1 MPVTYVVLNQGS
13 LVLELWTG
21 VVSHDEVLTHERQHL
36 SDASIARGASV
47 LVDAT
52 GASFET
58 TTEAVHEV
66 TDLYRRAIEKLRV
79 GKAALLVNESTHD
92 RARAYEKQATDLGM
106 RVILFNSLDV
116 ACAWLGVDV
125 ARAGDAFEQLRS
137 CLAGVEAVS
146 HPT

>member
-13 LVLELWTG
+13 LVLELWMG
-21 VVSHDEVLTHERQHL
+21 EISHEEVLTHERQHL

-58 TTEAVHEV
+58 TTEAVHDV
-66 TDLYRRAIEKLRV
+66 TDLYRRSIEKLRV
-79 GKAALLVNESTHD
+79 GKAALLVNESTYD
-92 RARAYEKQATDLGM
+92 RARVYEKQSTDLGM

-116 ACAWLGVDV
+116 ASAWLGVDV
-125 ARAGDAFEQLRS
+125 TRAREAFEQLRS
-137 CLAGVEAVS
+137 CLAKVGVGS
-146 HPT
+146 PPT

>member
-21 VVSHDEVLTHERQHL
+21 RVSHDEVLPHVRQHL
-36 SDASIARGASV
+36 SDASIAPGASV
-47 LVDAT
+47 LVDDT

-66 TDLYRRAIEKLRV
+66 TDLYRRSIEKLRV
-79 GKAALLVNESTHD
+79 GKAALLVNESTYD
-92 RARAYEKQATDLGM
+92 RARVCEKQSIDIGM

-116 ACAWLGVDV
+116 ASAWLGVDV
-125 ARAGDAFEQLRS
+125 ARAGEAFEQLRS
-137 CLAGVEAVS
+137 CLAGMEAVS
-146 HPT
+146 RPT

>member
-1 MPVTYVVLNQGS
+1 MPVKYVVLNQGS

-21 VVSHDEVLTHERQHL
+21 VVSHEEVLTHERQHL
-36 SDASIARGASV
+36 SDASIVPGASV

-58 TTEAVHEV
+58 SMEAVHEV
-66 TDLYRRAIEKLRV
+66 TDLYRRSIEKLRV
-79 GKAALLVNESTHD
+79 GKAALLVNESTCD
-92 RARAYEKQATDLGM
+92 RARVYEKQATDLGL

-116 ACAWLGVDV
+116 ASAWVGVDV
-125 ARAGDAFEQLRS
+125 TRAGEAFEKLRS
-137 CLAGVEAVS
+137 CLAGMGTVS

>member
-21 VVSHDEVLTHERQHL
+21 RVSHDEALTHVRQHL
-36 SDASIARGASV
+36 SDASIAPGASV

-66 TDLYRRAIEKLRV
+66 TDLYRRSIEKLRV
-79 GKAALLVNESTHD
+79 GKAALLVNKSTYD
-92 RARAYEKQATDLGM
+92 RARVYEKQSIDIGM

-116 ACAWLGVDV
+116 AAAWLGIDV
-125 ARAGDAFEQLRS
+125 TRAGEAFEQLRS
-137 CLAGVEAVS
+137 CRAGVEAVS
-146 HPT
+146 RPT

>member
-1 MPVTYVVLNQGS
+1 MPVKYVVLNQGS

-21 VVSHDEVLTHERQHL
+21 VISHDEVLTHERQHL

-66 TDLYRRAIEKLRV
+66 TDLYRRSIEKLRV
-79 GKAALLVNESTHD
+79 GKAALLVNESTCD
-92 RARAYEKQATDLGM
+92 RARVYEKQSTDLGM

-125 ARAGDAFEQLRS
+125 MRAGEAFEQLRS
-137 CLAGVEAVS
+137 CLAGEGTIS

>member
-13 LVLELWTG
+13 LVLELWMG
-21 VVSHDEVLTHERQHL
+21 AISHEEVLTHERQHL

-47 LVDAT
+47 LIDAT

-58 TTEAVHEV
+58 SMEAVHEV
-66 TDLYRRAIEKLRV
+66 TDLYRRSIEKLRV
-79 GKAALLVNESTHD
+79 GKVSLLVNASTYD
-92 RARAYEKQATDLGM
+92 RAQVYEKQATDLGM

-116 ACAWLGVDV
+116 ASAWLGVDV
-125 ARAGDAFEQLRS
+125 TRAREAFEKLRS
-137 CLAGVEAVS
+137 CLNGMGTVS

>member
-36 SDASIARGASV
+36 SDASIAPGASV

-52 GASFET
+52 GALFET

-66 TDLYRRAIEKLRV
+66 TDLYRRSIEKLRV
-79 GKAALLVNESTHD
+79 GKAALLVNESTYD
-92 RARAYEKQATDLGM
+92 RARVYEKQSIDLGM

-116 ACAWLGVDV
+116 ASAWVGVDV
-125 ARAGDAFEQLRS
+125 TRAGETFEQLRF

-146 HPT
+146 WPT